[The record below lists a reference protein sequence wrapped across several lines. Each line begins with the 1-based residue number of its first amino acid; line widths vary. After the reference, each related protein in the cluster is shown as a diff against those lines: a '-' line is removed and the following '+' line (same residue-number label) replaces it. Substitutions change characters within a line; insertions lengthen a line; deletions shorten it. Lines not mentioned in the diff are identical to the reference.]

1 MLCKVCQEAS
11 KLDQSV
17 LVENVFTE
25 AEYNSGVE
33 NATDMESAC
42 GLMNNHCNKKQAFHT
57 CYSFSPVYNVKVQG
71 FIDK

>member
-17 LVENVFTE
+17 LVENVFEE
-25 AEYNSGVE
+25 ADYDSGVE
-33 NATDMESAC
+33 DATDMESAC
-42 GLMNNHCNKKQAFHT
+42 GLMNNHWNKKQAFHT
-57 CYSFSPVYNVKVQG
+57 RHSFSPIYNAKIQG

>member
-17 LVENVFTE
+17 LVENVFEE

-42 GLMNNHCNKKQAFHT
+42 GLMNNH
-57 CYSFSPVYNVKVQG
+57 
-71 FIDK
+71 